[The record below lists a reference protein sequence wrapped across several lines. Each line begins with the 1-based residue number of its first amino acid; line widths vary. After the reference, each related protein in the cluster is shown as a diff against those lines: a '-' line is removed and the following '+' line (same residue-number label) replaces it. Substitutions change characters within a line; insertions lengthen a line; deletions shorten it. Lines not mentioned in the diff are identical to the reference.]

1 MRVSE
6 KAALA
11 GILFGFGGFG
21 ITLVACA
28 PQESEIAP
36 KPQAYDIICVSGGR
50 PILQAEGVTDAY
62 VGGSNGVMGWK
73 DGSHEY
79 FSTADCIARRAL

>member
-1 MRVSE
+1 MRALLLSVIVIAGCADYGSTVEIGE
-6 KAALA
+6 K
-11 GILFGFGGFG
+11 
-21 ITLVACA
+21 V
-28 PQESEIAP
+28 ENR
-36 KPQAYDIICVSGGR
+36 YDIICVSGGR

-62 VGGSNGVMGWK
+62 VGGTNGVMHWK